1 MDLNLTTFHLRLG
14 VLACPLSASLLAQ
27 VKGRGGLWIKSQ
39 DVARSAV
46 SQGRLPGGVGGNEVN
61 GLRALFE
68 AQALRS
74 IMEAWL
80 FNSNT

>member
-14 VLACPLSASLLAQ
+14 VLACPLSAALLAQ
-27 VKGRGGLWIKSQ
+27 VKGRGGFWIKSQ

-46 SQGRLPGGVGGNEVN
+46 SQGRLPVRVNEVN
-61 GLRALFE
+61 GLRALFG

-74 IMEAWL
+74 IMEA
-80 FNSNT
+80 